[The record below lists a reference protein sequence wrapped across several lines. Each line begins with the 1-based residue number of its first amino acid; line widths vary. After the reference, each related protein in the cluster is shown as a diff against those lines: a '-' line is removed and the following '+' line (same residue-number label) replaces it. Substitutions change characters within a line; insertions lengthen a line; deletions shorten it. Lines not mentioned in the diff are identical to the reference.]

1 MDYMTLKEASEKW
14 GVSVRQINYYCAGGR
29 IPGAVKMATIWLI
42 PKDAEKP
49 VDMRTKQGRQQ
60 NENIYYILL
69 FQPDLYKELCRDK

>member
-1 MDYMTLKEASEKW
+1 MDYMTLKEASEKR

-49 VDMRTKQGRQQ
+49 VDRRRRID
-60 NENIYYILL
+60 ENL
-69 FQPDLYKELCRDK
+69 KNGC